1 MFIPYYIDKIY
12 NILNANSIESFVVG
26 GCVRDAMLKKIPYDY
41 DMCASAKPEELIAVL
56 KDFQVIPTG
65 IRHGTIAVISDNHP
79 VEITSYR
86 LETGY
91 SDFRHPDSVLY
102 TKNIEEDLAR
112 RDFTINAMAYNK
124 NRGFID
130 LYGGKKDIENK
141 IIKTVGDP
149 EKRFS
154 EDSLRILRALRFSSH
169 LEFTIDENTS
179 EQMIKKAYL
188 LENIAIE
195 RTLVEIRKMIMGSC
209 DCFFRY
215 KNILKNYFSNYTE
228 NDIFLAKKTENE
240 ILRFSFLYDNLDKNG
255 LSEYIRKMRFPR
267 NISDKLIF
275 LKNYE
280 DYRIENREEIRKM
293 ISQNGVENTHLFLQ
307 KQDIKSSQN
316 GEILKIFED
325 IIGNEN
331 ECFSLKQLAVNGND
345 IKNMGID
352 GRKIGI
358 VLSELLNMVMSGKC
372 RNNREELLEIA
383 KSRYL

>member
-1 MFIPYYIDKIY
+1 
-12 NILNANSIESFVVG
+12 
-26 GCVRDAMLKKIPYDY
+26 MLKKIPYDY
-41 DMCASAKPEELIAVL
+41 DMCASAKPEELITVL

-65 IRHGTIAVISDNHP
+65 IRHGTITVISDNHP

-141 IIKTVGDP
+141 IIKTVGNP

-154 EDSLRILRALRFSSH
+154 EDSLRILRALRFSSQ

-195 RTLVEIRKMIMGSC
+195 RILVEIRKMIMGSC

-228 NDIFLAKKTENE
+228 NDIFSAKKTENE
-240 ILRFSFLYDNLDKNG
+240 ILRFSFLYDNIDKNG

-358 VLSELLNMVMSGKC
+358 ILGELLNMVMSGKC

>member
-1 MFIPYYIDKIY
+1 
-12 NILNANSIESFVVG
+12 
-26 GCVRDAMLKKIPYDY
+26 
-41 DMCASAKPEELIAVL
+41 
-56 KDFQVIPTG
+56 
-65 IRHGTIAVISDNHP
+65 
-79 VEITSYR
+79 
-86 LETGY
+86 
-91 SDFRHPDSVLY
+91 
-102 TKNIEEDLAR
+102 
-112 RDFTINAMAYNK
+112 
-124 NRGFID
+124 
-130 LYGGKKDIENK
+130 
-141 IIKTVGDP
+141 
-149 EKRFS
+149 
-154 EDSLRILRALRFSSH
+154 
-169 LEFTIDENTS
+169 
-179 EQMIKKAYL
+179 
-188 LENIAIE
+188 
-195 RTLVEIRKMIMGSC
+195 
-209 DCFFRY
+209 
-215 KNILKNYFSNYTE
+215 
-228 NDIFLAKKTENE
+228 
-240 ILRFSFLYDNLDKNG
+240 
-255 LSEYIRKMRFPR
+255 
-267 NISDKLIF
+267 